1 MNLRLSI
8 DVENYYDK
16 PLYTLKVYNL
26 DLPVNYHSYDC
37 VFFTK
42 GYDFKELIETL
53 KMSKYKSALDNLKE
67 MII

>member
-42 GYDFKELIETL
+42 GYDL
-53 KMSKYKSALDNLKE
+53 K
-67 MII
+67 

>member
-8 DVENYYDK
+8 DVDRYFDK
-16 PLYTLKVYNL
+16 PLYSLKVYNL

-37 VFFTK
+37 VFFTQ
-42 GYDFKELIETL
+42 GYDFKELIDKL

-67 MII
+67 III